1 MDRPLHNKQI
11 YPPINVLPSLS
22 RLIKSGIGE
31 TKEQDTRAMKAVV
44 GEEALS
50 ADEHTSLDIASGMLR
65 IFPPELLK
73 KIPQKLKDEFYGRDK
88 KVEKA
93 AKQLG

>member
-1 MDRPLHNKQI
+1 
-11 YPPINVLPSLS
+11 
-22 RLIKSGIGE
+22 
-31 TKEQDTRAMKAVV
+31 MKAVV

-50 ADEHTSLDIASGMLR
+50 ADEHTYLELTDKFEQEFLAQGPYENRDIFTSLDIAWGMLR